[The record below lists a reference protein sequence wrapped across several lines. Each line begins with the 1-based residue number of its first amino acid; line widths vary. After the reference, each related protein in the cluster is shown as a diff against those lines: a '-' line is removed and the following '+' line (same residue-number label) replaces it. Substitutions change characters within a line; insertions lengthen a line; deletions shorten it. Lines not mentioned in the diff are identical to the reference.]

1 MFIQIS
7 DDIVEHSSLE
17 DKDHLAVG
25 IDFGTTYSL
34 VAFFDQKT
42 AYILK
47 DKKGSFMIPTQVGID
62 EHGNLIIGQAKETL
76 SSIKRY
82 AGSDFVWNGYSIHQ
96 IMTFFFTYL
105 KERTMALMSGVSSC
119 VLSVPAYFNSGQR
132 MAIRLAAEEAGWN
145 VLRLINEPTAALL
158 SFGIT
163 LDKEGLYM
171 VYDFGGGTFDVSII
185 RIERGVFHVLGSSGD
200 PKLGGDDID
209 HALLGAFNLPDTKEN
224 RLFVEAQKK
233 NPSSQN
239 LDLVKQTALPFIER
253 TLRIC
258 EKALRENH
266 LGIRDLDAMV
276 LVGGSSLLP
285 WVSEEI
291 TQCFGIRPL
300 LDPTPQACVAKGA
313 AFQATSMLHTL
324 MDVCPL
330 SLGIEVYGGFVE
342 QIIAR
347 NSPLPITMAQN
358 FTTQE
363 GSHHAMMLH
372 VVQGEREFAKDCH
385 SLGTCVMKGLPSFSK
400 VRITFHLDIDG
411 LLTVEGREEHTGKNI
426 QLEFNTA
433 HGTSH
438 ASIRKALDD
447 AYESGVRDLE
457 ERLYKQ
463 LLVQAKT
470 LGEYTKKALLDYG
483 HLLEGKEREAI
494 EKALGFLVEMM
505 DATGQGTKSRG
516 ELDEAIQKLSEA
528 VQHLSEIQIQEA
540 IKGTRV

>member
-1 MFIQIS
+1 MLIQIS
-7 DDIVEHSSLE
+7 DDFEKDSHLE
-17 DKDHLAVG
+17 PKETCAVG

-42 AYILK
+42 SSILE
-47 DKKGSFMIPTQVGID
+47 DQQGSFMIPTRVGID
-62 EHGNLIIGQAKETL
+62 EHGNLTMQETKEIL

-96 IMTFFFTYL
+96 IMTFFFRNL
-105 KERTMALMSGVSSC
+105 KERAAALMSDINAC
-119 VLSVPAYFNSGQR
+119 VLSVPAYFNNAQR
-132 MAIRLAAEEAGWN
+132 MAIRLAAEEGGWN

-163 LDKEGLYM
+163 LNKEGLYM

-185 RIERGVFHVLGSSGD
+185 RIERGIFHVLGSSGD
-200 PKLGGDDID
+200 SKLGGDDID
-209 HALLGAFNLPDTKEN
+209 HALLGTFNLPDTKEN
-224 RLFVEAQKK
+224 RMFVEGQKK
-233 NPSSQN
+233 NPSLENQ
-239 LDLVKQTALPFIER
+239 DLIKQTSLPFIER

-258 EKALRENH
+258 ERALYENH
-266 LGIRDLDAMV
+266 LGVGDLDAMI

-285 WVSEEI
+285 WVSQEI
-291 TQCFGIRPL
+291 TKRLGITPM
-300 LDPTPQACVAKGA
+300 LDPTPQECVAKGA

-363 GSHHAMMLH
+363 GSHNAMMLH
-372 VVQGEREFAKDCH
+372 IVQGEREFAKDCH
-385 SLGTCVMKGLPSFSK
+385 SLGTYVMKDLPSFSK

-411 LLTVEGREEHTGKNI
+411 LLSVEGREDHTGKNI
-426 QLEFNTA
+426 HLEFNTA

-438 ASIRKALDD
+438 ASIRKALDE
-447 AYESGVRDLE
+447 ASEHGAHDLE
-457 ERLYKQ
+457 ERLYQQ
-463 LLVQAKT
+463 LFVQGKT
-470 LGEYTKKALLDYG
+470 LSEYTKKALLDYA
-483 HLLEGKEREAI
+483 HLLEMKDRHAI
-494 EKALGFLVEMM
+494 EKALAFLTKTMGLE
-505 DATGQGTKSRG
+505 GKGTKSRND
-516 ELDEAIQKLSEA
+516 LDEAIHKLSEV
-528 VQHLSEIQIQEA
+528 VQHLSEIQIEEA